1 LNENRIFASIIS
13 FDEEDSRLPVA
24 LDPDEIGSK
33 IIDGKQLAR
42 SVRREIRRQV
52 KKLKFRPGLAVVQV
66 GDDPASTVYV
76 SNKEKDCQ
84 YVGFHSEVHRMP
96 AETPQAAVIERI
108 HMLNSREDIHGI
120 IAQMPVPDSIDGDAI
135 INVITPEKDADGL
148 TLVNLGNLLINREQT
163 VPCTPSGIIRL
174 IESTGVG
181 IEGSRAVCVGRSSLV
196 GKPVG
201 LMLLNRNAT
210 VTYCHTRTRDLSS
223 EIQQAD
229 ILIAAVGRPL
239 LITADMV
246 KPGAV
251 VIDVGITI
259 TEDGFVGDVDYAGVK
274 EVAGFITPV
283 PGGVGPMT
291 RAMLL
296 ENTLK
301 LALVQQEK

>member
-1 LNENRIFASIIS
+1 MS
-13 FDEEDSRLPVA
+13 VA
-24 LDPDEIGSK
+24 LKSEEIGAK
-33 IIDGKQLAR
+33 IIDGKELAKLI
-42 SVRREIRRQV
+42 RREIRRQV
-52 KKLKFRPGLAVVQV
+52 KKLKFAPGLAVVQV

-96 AETPQAAVIERI
+96 ADIPQAAVIERI
-108 HMLNSREDIHGI
+108 RMLNSREDIHGI
-120 IAQMPVPDSIDGDAI
+120 IAQMPVPDAIDGDAI
-135 INVITPEKDADGL
+135 INEIAPEKDADGL

-163 VPCTPSGIIRL
+163 VPCTPAGIIRL
-174 IESTGVG
+174 IESTGTK
-181 IEGSRAVCVGRSSLV
+181 IEGSRTVCVGRSSLV

-210 VTYCHTRTRDLSS
+210 VTYCHTRTRDLPAQT
-223 EIQQAD
+223 QQAD
-229 ILIAAVGRPL
+229 ILIAAAGRPKL
-239 LITADMV
+239 VTADMV

-259 TEDGFVGDVDYAGVK
+259 AENGFVGDVDFEGVK

-296 ENTLK
+296 ENTLE
-301 LALVQQEK
+301 LALAQKEK

>member
-1 LNENRIFASIIS
+1 M
-13 FDEEDSRLPVA
+13 PVA
-24 LDPDEIGSK
+24 LDSDEIGAK
-33 IIDGKQLAR
+33 IIDGKELAR
-42 SVRREIRRQV
+42 SIRRELRRQV
-52 KKLKFRPGLAVVQV
+52 KKLKFTPGLAVVQV

-76 SNKEKDCQ
+76 SNKEKDCR

-96 AETPQAAVIERI
+96 GETSQAAVIERI
-108 HMLNSREDIHGI
+108 HTLNSCGDIHGI

-135 INVITPEKDADGL
+135 INAIAPEKDADGL

-163 VPCTPSGIIRL
+163 VPCTPAGIIRL
-174 IESTGVG
+174 IESIDVE
-181 IEGSRAVCVGRSSLV
+181 IEGSHAVCVGRSSLV

-210 VTYCHTRTRDLSS
+210 VTYCHTRTRDLSL
-223 EIQQAD
+223 ETRQAD
-229 ILIAAVGRPL
+229 ILIAAVGRPK
-239 LITADMV
+239 LITADMI

-259 TEDGFVGDVDYAGVK
+259 AENGFVGDVDFEGAK

-301 LALVQQEK
+301 LALAQKER

>member
-1 LNENRIFASIIS
+1 MS
-13 FDEEDSRLPVA
+13 VA

-33 IIDGKQLAR
+33 IIDGKELAR

-52 KKLKFRPGLAVVQV
+52 KRLKFTPGLAVVQV

-76 SNKEKDCQ
+76 SNKEKDCK

-96 AETPQAAVIERI
+96 AETSQAAVIERI
-108 HMLNSREDIHGI
+108 HALNSREDIHGI

-148 TLVNLGNLLINREQT
+148 TLVNLGNLLINREQI

-174 IESTGVG
+174 IESTGVE
-181 IEGSRAVCVGRSSLV
+181 IEGSHTVCVGRSSLV

-201 LMLLNRNAT
+201 LMLLNRNST
-210 VTYCHTRTRDLSS
+210 VTYCHTRTRELAS
-223 EIQQAD
+223 ETQRAD
-229 ILIAAVGRPL
+229 ILIAAAGRPK
-239 LITADMV
+239 LITADMI

-251 VIDVGITI
+251 VVDVGITI
-259 TEDGFVGDVDYAGVK
+259 AEGGFVGDVDYESVK

-296 ENTLK
+296 ENTLE
-301 LALVQQEK
+301 LALAQKEK

>member
-1 LNENRIFASIIS
+1 M
-13 FDEEDSRLPVA
+13 PVA
-24 LDPDEIGSK
+24 LDPDEIGAK
-33 IIDGKQLAR
+33 IIDGKQIAR
-42 SVRREIRRQV
+42 SVRRDIRRQV
-52 KKLKFRPGLAVVQV
+52 KKLKFTPGLAVVQV

-96 AETPQAAVIERI
+96 AETPQAVVIEQI
-108 HMLNSREDIHGI
+108 HTLNSREDIHGI
-120 IAQMPVPDSIDGDAI
+120 IAQMPVPDSVDGDAI
-135 INVITPEKDADGL
+135 INAIVPEKDADGL

-181 IEGSRAVCVGRSSLV
+181 IEGSRVVCVGRSSLV

-210 VTYCHTRTRDLSS
+210 VTYCHTRTRELSS
-223 EIQQAD
+223 ETQQAD
-229 ILIAAVGRPL
+229 ILIAAVGRPR
-239 LITADMV
+239 LITAGMV
-246 KPGAV
+246 KPGTV

-259 TEDGFVGDVDYAGVK
+259 TEDGFVGDVDYESVK

-296 ENTLK
+296 ENTLE
-301 LALVQQEK
+301 LALARK

>member
-1 LNENRIFASIIS
+1 M
-13 FDEEDSRLPVA
+13 PVA
-24 LDPDEIGSK
+24 LDPDDIGAK
-33 IIDGKQLAR
+33 IIDGKELAR
-42 SVRREIRRQV
+42 LIRREIRRQV
-52 KKLKFRPGLAVVQV
+52 RKLKFTPGLAVVQV

-76 SNKEKDCQ
+76 SNKEKDCK
-84 YVGFHSEVHRMP
+84 YVGFHSEVHQMP
-96 AETPQAAVIERI
+96 AEASQTAVIEQI
-108 HMLNSREDIHGI
+108 QMLNSCKDIHGI
-120 IAQMPVPDSIDGDAI
+120 IAQMPVPDSIDGDTI
-135 INVITPEKDADGL
+135 INEIAPEKDADGL

-163 VPCTPSGIIRL
+163 VPCTPAGIIRL
-174 IESTGVG
+174 IESTGVR

-210 VTYCHTRTRDLSS
+210 VSYCHTRTRELSS
-223 EIQQAD
+223 ETQQAD
-229 ILIAAVGRPL
+229 ILIAAVGRPEL
-239 LITADMV
+239 VTADMV

-259 TEDGFVGDVDYAGVK
+259 AENGFVGDVDYEDVK

-301 LALVQQEK
+301 LALAQQEK

>member
-1 LNENRIFASIIS
+1 M
-13 FDEEDSRLPVA
+13 PVA
-24 LDPDEIGSK
+24 LDSDEIGAK
-33 IIDGKQLAR
+33 IIDGKELAR
-42 SVRREIRRQV
+42 SIRRELRRQV
-52 KKLKFRPGLAVVQV
+52 KKLKFTPGLAVVQV

-76 SNKEKDCQ
+76 SNKEKDCR

-96 AETPQAAVIERI
+96 GETSQAAVIERI
-108 HMLNSREDIHGI
+108 HTLNSCGDIHGI

-135 INVITPEKDADGL
+135 INAIAPEKDADGL
-148 TLVNLGNLLINREQT
+148 TLVNLGNLLINREQI
-163 VPCTPSGIIRL
+163 VPCTPAGIIRL
-174 IESTGVG
+174 IESIDVE
-181 IEGSRAVCVGRSSLV
+181 IEGSHAVCVGRSSLV

-210 VTYCHTRTRDLSS
+210 VTYCHTRTRDLSL
-223 EIQQAD
+223 ETQQAD
-229 ILIAAVGRPL
+229 ILIAAAGMPK
-239 LITADMV
+239 LITADMI

-259 TEDGFVGDVDYAGVK
+259 AENGFVGDVDFEGAK

-301 LALVQQEK
+301 LALAQKER

>member
-1 LNENRIFASIIS
+1 M
-13 FDEEDSRLPVA
+13 PVA
-24 LDPDEIGSK
+24 LDPDDIGAK
-33 IIDGKQLAR
+33 IIDGKGLAR
-42 SVRREIRRQV
+42 SIRREIRRQV
-52 KKLKFRPGLAVVQV
+52 RKLKFTPGLAVVQV

-96 AETPQAAVIERI
+96 ADTSQAAVIERI
-108 HMLNSREDIHGI
+108 HTLTNREDIHGI

-135 INVITPEKDADGL
+135 INEISPEKDADGL
-148 TLVNLGNLLINREQT
+148 TLVNLGNLLINHEGT
-163 VPCTPSGIIRL
+163 VPCTPAGIIRL
-174 IESTGVG
+174 IESTGVQ

-210 VTYCHTRTRDLSS
+210 VSYCHTRTRELSS
-223 EIQQAD
+223 ETRQAD
-229 ILIAAVGRPL
+229 ILIAAVGRPK

-259 TEDGFVGDVDYAGVK
+259 AENGFVGDVEYEGVK
-274 EVAGFITPV
+274 DIAGFITPV

-301 LALVQQEK
+301 LAIGG

>member
-1 LNENRIFASIIS
+1 M
-13 FDEEDSRLPVA
+13 PVA
-24 LDPDEIGSK
+24 LDPDDIGAK
-33 IIDGKQLAR
+33 IIDGKELAR
-42 SVRREIRRQV
+42 SIRRDIRHQV
-52 KKLKFRPGLAVVQV
+52 RKLKFTPGLAVVQV

-96 AETPQAAVIERI
+96 ADTPQPAVIERI
-108 HMLNSREDIHGI
+108 HMLTSREDIHGI
-120 IAQMPVPDSIDGDAI
+120 IAQMPVPDAIDGDAI
-135 INVITPEKDADGL
+135 INEITPEKDADGL

-163 VPCTPSGIIRL
+163 VPCTPVGIIRL
-174 IESTGVG
+174 IESTGVQ

-210 VTYCHTRTRDLSS
+210 VSYCHTRTRELSS
-223 EIQQAD
+223 ETRQAD
-229 ILIAAVGRPL
+229 ILIAAVGRPE

-259 TEDGFVGDVDYAGVK
+259 AENGFVGDVDYEGVK

-301 LALVQQEK
+301 LALAQQEK

>member
-1 LNENRIFASIIS
+1 M
-13 FDEEDSRLPVA
+13 PVA
-24 LDPDEIGSK
+24 LKPDEIGAK

-42 SVRREIRRQV
+42 LIRREIRRQV
-52 KKLKFRPGLAVVQV
+52 RKLEFVPGLAVVQV

-84 YVGFHSEVHRMP
+84 YVRFHSEVHRMP
-96 AETPQAAVIERI
+96 AETPQGAVIERI
-108 HMLNSREDIHGI
+108 HTLNDRKDIHGI
-120 IAQMPVPDSIDGDAI
+120 IAQMPVPDSIDGDAV
-135 INVITPEKDADGL
+135 INAITPEKDADGL
-148 TLVNLGNLLINREQT
+148 TLVNLGNLLINREQI

-174 IESTGVG
+174 IESTGAAV
-181 IEGSRAVCVGRSSLV
+181 EGSHTVCVGRSSLV

-201 LMLLNRNAT
+201 LMMLNRNAT
-210 VTYCHTRTRDLSS
+210 VTYCHTRTRELSS
-223 EIQQAD
+223 ETQRAD
-229 ILIAAVGRPL
+229 ILVAAAGKPN

-259 TEDGFVGDVDYAGVK
+259 AENSFVGDVDFESVK

-301 LALVQQEK
+301 LSRAQKEK

>member
-1 LNENRIFASIIS
+1 MS
-13 FDEEDSRLPVA
+13 VA
-24 LDPDEIGSK
+24 LKPDKIGAI
-33 IIDGKQLAR
+33 IIDGRQFAKLI
-42 SVRREIRRQV
+42 RREIRRQV
-52 KKLKFRPGLAVVQV
+52 RKLKFTPGLAVVQV

-84 YVGFHSEVHRMP
+84 YVHFHSEVHRMP
-96 AETPQAAVIERI
+96 ADIPQAAVIERI
-108 HMLNSREDIHGI
+108 HMLNSRKDIHGI

-135 INVITPEKDADGL
+135 INAIAPEKDADGL
-148 TLVNLGNLLINREQT
+148 TLVNLGNLLINREKI
-163 VPCTPSGIIRL
+163 VPCTPAGIIRL
-174 IESTGVG
+174 IESTGLE
-181 IEGSRAVCVGRSSLV
+181 IEGSQAVCVGRSGLV

-210 VTYCHTRTRDLSS
+210 VTYCHTRTRELSA
-223 EIQQAD
+223 ETRQAD
-229 ILIAAVGRPL
+229 ILIAAAGKPK

-259 TEDGFVGDVDYAGVK
+259 TEKGFVGDVDYEGVT

-296 ENTLK
+296 ENTLE
-301 LALVQQEK
+301 LALAQEEK

>member
-1 LNENRIFASIIS
+1 M
-13 FDEEDSRLPVA
+13 PVA
-24 LDPDEIGSK
+24 LDPDDIGAK
-33 IIDGKQLAR
+33 IIDGKELAR
-42 SVRREIRRQV
+42 SIRREIRRQV
-52 KKLKFRPGLAVVQV
+52 RKLKFTPGLAVVQV

-96 AETPQAAVIERI
+96 ADTSQAAVIERI
-108 HMLNSREDIHGI
+108 HTLTSREDIHGI
-120 IAQMPVPDSIDGDAI
+120 IAQMPVPDPIDGDAV
-135 INVITPEKDADGL
+135 INEISPEKDADGL
-148 TLVNLGNLLINREQT
+148 TLVNLGNLLINREQI
-163 VPCTPSGIIRL
+163 VPCTPAGIIRL
-174 IESTGVG
+174 IESTGVQ

-210 VTYCHTRTRDLSS
+210 ISYCHTRTRELSS
-223 EIQQAD
+223 ETRQAD
-229 ILIAAVGRPL
+229 ILIAAVGRPE

-259 TEDGFVGDVDYAGVK
+259 AENGFVGDVDYGGVK

-301 LALVQQEK
+301 LALAQQEK